1 MSMGDAVRAIRER
14 IPEWM
19 MPGQDEKIE
28 PPVIKTPQEDM
39 SEVSRMAGNQGVVDK
54 TSVTWLAIS
63 SWASREL
70 LAALTE
76 LETANGKEV
85 IELQARIKA
94 MRDLLELENPPAAP
108 IKMKSSAP
116 YVP

>member
-1 MSMGDAVRAIRER
+1 MAMSDAVRAIRER
-14 IPEWM
+14 LPEWM
-19 MPGQDEKIE
+19 MPGQAEKIE
-28 PPVIKTPQEDM
+28 PPVIKTPQDDM
-39 SEVSRMAGNQGVVDK
+39 NDIARMARSQGMVDK
-54 TSVTWLAIS
+54 ASGTWLAVS

-108 IKMKSSAP
+108 VKMKSSAP